1 MRRTIA
7 AWAVAASVLPTT
19 ILAGPQEGGSES
31 VLVEFAQEYAA
42 VAGLSDLRTATVPAG
57 TREIRIWTGFGL
69 ITPHHSIAITVR
81 PAQPVEGRAL
91 NRFRYDPDD
100 VEYMRELL
108 DECASDPRYQQDIV
122 ICDAKLP
129 RPVDWQSLYRK
140 IEQLGI
146 ATLPDESLLP
156 PANHRIHDGAAVLV
170 EIATADG
177 YRAYDYSNPMFR
189 SEPEAQAALEI
200 MRTVN
205 GIFY

>member
-1 MRRTIA
+1 MRGIIA
-7 AWAVAASVLPTT
+7 AGAVAVSVLPTT
-19 ILAGPQEGGSES
+19 LAEPRDGVSES
-31 VLVEFAQEYAA
+31 VLLESAQEYAA
-42 VAGLSDLRTATVPAG
+42 VAGLSDLRTATIPVG

-91 NRFRYDPDD
+91 NRFQYDPDD
-100 VEYMRELL
+100 AEYMRELL
-108 DECASDPRYQQDIV
+108 DECASDPRHQQDIV

-140 IEQLGI
+140 IERLGI

-156 PANHRIHDGAAVLV
+156 PTNHRIHDGAAVLV